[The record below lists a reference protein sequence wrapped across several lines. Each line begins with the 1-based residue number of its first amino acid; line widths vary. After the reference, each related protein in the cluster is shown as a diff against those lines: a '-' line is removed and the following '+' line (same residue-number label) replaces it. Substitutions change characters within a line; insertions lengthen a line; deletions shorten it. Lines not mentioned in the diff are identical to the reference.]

1 VCRRIRN
8 AGLAAQMAL
17 PQGFFVNVLAQ
28 GPAADEAKNHHFDL
42 FVQRKC

>member
-8 AGLAAQMAL
+8 AASAAQMAL
-17 PQGFFVNVLAQ
+17 PQGFFVNVVARR
-28 GPAADEAKNHHFDL
+28 PATDEAKNHHFDL